1 MNWSVVGHSS
11 TLQTMFHIDHKFLIT
26 YDSSYERDVP
36 LLLKNETSH
45 LSDGQ
50 TIIVATQ
57 INEKS

>member
-1 MNWSVVGHSS
+1 MTVVVHSS
-11 TLQTMFHIDHKFLIT
+11 TPQTMFHINHKFLIT
-26 YDSSYERDVP
+26 YDSSYERGAP
-36 LLLKNETSH
+36 LPLKNETSH